1 MNDKKN
7 DLCLKP
13 HIGCHLLRRRRRRR
27 RRLRRRLLRI
37 LLLRL
42 RRLRL
47 LLLRLLLHFLRSRVR
62 DRLLFTPSRK
72 LFPPSKIVCVSL

>member
-13 HIGCHLLRRRRRRR
+13 HIGCHLLRRRRRR

-47 LLLRLLLHFLRSRVR
+47 LLLRLLLHFL
-62 DRLLFTPSRK
+62 FTPSRK
-72 LFPPSKIVCVSL
+72 LFPPSKIFCVSL

>member
-13 HIGCHLLRRRRRRR
+13 HIGCHLLRRRRRR

-72 LFPPSKIVCVSL
+72 LFPPSKIFCVSL